1 MAYEDF
7 KDLGKRA
14 ASDKALRDKTFNI
27 AKNWKFDGYQRG
39 LAYMVSKF
47 FDKKLSGSSIK
58 NENKQND

>member
-27 AKNWKFDGYQRG
+27 AKNLKFDGYQRG

-58 NENKQND
+58 NENKKND

>member
-7 KDLGKRA
+7 KDLAKRA
-14 ASDKALRDKTFNI
+14 VSDKALRDKTFNI
-27 AKNWKFDGYQRG
+27 AKNLKFDGYQRG